1 MAGVDVDRMRR
12 YIYRTNVAM
21 HAVTLARQDTE
32 ARARGE
38 HCGLCATNPQLRALH
53 AVGAQVAAV
62 LRPFGGLR

>member
-1 MAGVDVDRMRR
+1 MNVGRARR
-12 YIYRTNVAM
+12 YLERTNAATAAVAWER
-21 HAVTLARQDTE
+21 ADTE

-62 LRPFGGLR
+62 LRSFGGFR